1 MATIFAEYAAKFA
14 SSGALWERARKL
26 MPSGINHD
34 VRYINPFPLYM
45 DHAQGCRKWDVD
57 GHEFI
62 DLCTGHGSII
72 LGHGHPAILKALHEV
87 VDKYTHPA
95 APTPAEVRWAE
106 LIVSIVPCA
115 EMVRF
120 PLSGTEATMLAMRI
134 ARAHT
139 GRDIIVKI
147 RNHFHGWHD
156 YAMIEYLAPHEIPS
170 STGVPKVAAESIR
183 AVPLHDLTAMEAAL
197 APKDV
202 AAVIL
207 EADGPSGGAVPTP
220 PGFLQGL
227 RDLTRRYDTLL
238 IFDEVITGFR
248 MAPGGAQEYYGV
260 TPDMATYAKAVCG
273 GVPGGAAVA
282 GRAEIMGDL
291 TFHPDDPEYN
301 RKRRVRHQGTFSA
314 NPVAA
319 AAGVVALELLKDG
332 TVQDHAAKMADRFRE
347 GVNSAIREA
356 GAGGCLYGTRSS
368 ARLILGD
375 DLPKIADPVEFT
387 QTVDPQRLLQSVKQP
402 LLKALQCAQMIEG
415 VDFLAG
421 THGWTSGAMTE
432 VDMDEAVRRWE
443 RALHRVIAEGYL
455 SGKGKVFASA

>member
-14 SSGALWERARKL
+14 NSAKLWERARKL

-72 LGHGHPAILKALHEV
+72 LGHGHPAILKALHEA

-156 YAMIEYLAPHEIPS
+156 YAMIEYLAPHQIPS
-170 STGVPKVAAESIR
+170 STGVPKVTADAIR

-248 MAPGGAQEYYGV
+248 MTPGGAQEYYGV

-291 TFHPDDPEYN
+291 TFHPTTPS
-301 RKRRVRHQGTFSA
+301 TIAS
-314 NPVAA
+314 
-319 AAGVVALELLKDG
+319 
-332 TVQDHAAKMADRFRE
+332 
-347 GVNSAIREA
+347 
-356 GAGGCLYGTRSS
+356 GASGTRERS
-368 ARLILGD
+368 ARTPSPPRPAWSRWNSSRTGPSRTTPPRWRIGSAKGSIPPSARPGLADACTAYAILGA
-375 DLPKIADPVEFT
+375 PDPG
-387 QTVDPQRLLQSVKQP
+387 R
-402 LLKALQCAQMIEG
+402 
-415 VDFLAG
+415 
-421 THGWTSGAMTE
+421 
-432 VDMDEAVRRWE
+432 
-443 RALHRVIAEGYL
+443 
-455 SGKGKVFASA
+455 